1 MPEHLINDEKI
12 FSKIN
17 ISNSNYRLQ
26 RLTKNFYRIIL
37 LISDPLSMRHC
48 NVFIYT
54 HTGIKC
60 IQDGYATLIF

>member
-1 MPEHLINDEKI
+1 MINDENI
-12 FSKIN
+12 VSNIN

-26 RLTKNFYRIIL
+26 RLPKLFIEL
-37 LISDPLSMRHC
+37 SDPLSMRHC

-54 HTGIKC
+54 HTGIKR

>member
-12 FSKIN
+12 FSNIN

-26 RLTKNFYRIIL
+26 RLTKLFIEFS

>member
-12 FSKIN
+12 FSNIN

-26 RLTKNFYRIIL
+26 RLTKKFIEL